1 MLDKQI
7 GGTNNWE
14 NQPFLMVRPQVLFAG
29 STTDTLSCLVVTA
42 TYVILY
48 PSFSKP
54 RVSIPT
60 FSPLPLT
67 QRKRERRGMA
77 SITSGIVKGER

>member
-7 GGTNNWE
+7 GGNKQLGKST
-14 NQPFLMVRPQVLFAG
+14 FLMVRPQVLFAG
-29 STTDTLSCLVVTA
+29 STTDTLSRLVVTA
-42 TYVILY
+42 TYVISY
-48 PSFSKP
+48 PRFSKL
-54 RVSIPT
+54 RVSTPT

-67 QRKRERRGMA
+67 QRKGERRGMA